1 VSTVVQRRFSIGA
14 EPGTDGVHF
23 RVWAPSRRNVA
34 VIIEGFPAVDLT
46 SESNGYFSGTVDF
59 ARPGMQ
65 YRFRLDYGNR
75 LFPDPASRFQPEG
88 PHGPSQIVS
97 PYSYRWKDDS
107 WPGVSIQG
115 QVLYEMHVGT
125 FTREGTW
132 NAARELLP
140 ELTGLGITLLEIM
153 PVADFPGSFGWG
165 YDGVNLFAPTHL
177 YGRPDDFRALVDCA
191 HALGLGVLLDVVY
204 NHLGPDGNYLK
215 QFSEA
220 YFTNRYE
227 NEWGEAINFD
237 GDDSH
242 GVREFFVSNACYWI
256 EEFHLDGLRFD
267 ATQQIF
273 DTSPEHILA
282 SITREARRAAKRRS
296 IVLVAENE
304 AQLARLARSPQA
316 GGYGLDAI
324 WNDDFHHTARVALTG
339 RTEAYYSDYRG
350 SPQELMSAIKWGFL
364 FQGQYYTWHHK
375 CRGSFALDLP
385 PTAFVNYVQN
395 HDQIANSIDGARLH
409 QMSAFGQYKAITALL
424 LLGPGTPMLF
434 QGQEYGASTP
444 FLFFSD
450 HNKQLAA
457 LVQQGRADFLAQ
469 FPSIASLRGEFLSNA
484 PQNSATFERC
494 KLNETERRDNKL
506 WVALHRDLLR
516 LRREDP
522 VFHAQ
527 RSDWIHG
534 AVLGHSAFVL
544 RFFAGMHG
552 DRLLII
558 NLGRDLHLRPA
569 PEPLLAPPDDA
580 RWEILWSSEYPQYG
594 GSGCPPMT
602 RTGTWKV
609 PGHCA
614 VVMQSKNV

>member
-1 VSTVVQRRFSIGA
+1 VSSVVQRRFSIGA
-14 EPGTDGVHF
+14 EPGSDGVHF

-34 VIIEGFPAVDLT
+34 VVIEGFPAVDLA

-59 ARPGMQ
+59 ARPGMG
-65 YRFRLDYGNR
+65 YRFRLDHGDR

-107 WPGVSIQG
+107 WTGVSIQG

-140 ELTGLGITLLEIM
+140 ELPGLGITLLEIM

-177 YGRPDDFRALVDCA
+177 YGSPDNFRAFVDCA

-227 NEWGEAINFD
+227 NDWGEAINFD

-242 GVREFFVSNACYWI
+242 GVREFFVSNASYWI

-273 DTSPEHILA
+273 DTSPDHILA
-282 SITREARRAAKRRS
+282 SITRAARRAAGRRS
-296 IVLVAENE
+296 IVLLAENE
-304 AQLARLARSPQA
+304 AQLAQLARSPQA

-339 RTEAYYSDYRG
+339 RTEAYYSDYCG

-364 FQGQYYTWHHK
+364 FQGQYYTWQHK
-375 CRGSFALDLP
+375 CRGSSALDLP
-385 PTAFVNYVQN
+385 PTTFVNYIQN

-409 QMSAFGQYKAITALL
+409 QVSAFGQYKAITALL

-469 FPSIASLRGEFLSNA
+469 FPSIASLRGEFIGKA
-484 PQNSATFERC
+484 QDPATFERC
-494 KLNETERRDNKL
+494 KLNDAERRDNKV
-506 WVALHRDLLR
+506 WVELHRDLLG

-544 RFFAGMHG
+544 RFFGGTHG

-569 PEPLLAPPDDA
+569 PEPLLAPPDEA

-594 GSGCPPMT
+594 GSGCPPM
-602 RTGTWKV
+602 RKTGTWKV

-614 VVMQSKNV
+614 VVMQSKNI